1 MFRSKKP
8 FILAIILWFSGV
20 VNPGGDRLYVRISP
34 SPNVAIKLA
43 GQDFIKQNQSEGD
56 LQSEAKKAEEVSKS
70 NESKADDQ
78 KKPELPESLKKQP
91 VVGGIEVIYSGARNF
106 TDSAGQAEFYLSHN
120 PKNGVNVFIAKDV
133 FPNVLQKNT
142 ADSFSLW
149 EKEKPATLDV
159 QRFLLTRKKSTKEGW
174 IWTIET
180 KELPENG
187 VIPNSAVVI
196 KLDPKNIYIPLQKT
210 TVKGKIHTILPEFFL
225 LDREGVDKAILE
237 DLGKKKLEENA
248 VSTYNLFE
256 NLSEK
261 TKVEDKTGKKVEIS
275 NLPE

>member
-1 MFRSKKP
+1 MFRLKKTLVLAM
-8 FILAIILWFSGV
+8 ILGFFGV
-20 VNPGGDRLYVRISP
+20 ASPGGDRLYVKISP

-43 GQDFIKQNQSEGD
+43 GQDFIKQNKNSEG
-56 LQSEAKKAEEVSKS
+56 AKKPEELASKS
-70 NESKADDQ
+70 NEPAADGSK
-78 KKPELPESLKKQP
+78 KTELPETLQKQP
-91 VVGGIEVIYSGARNF
+91 IVGGIEIIYSGARNF
-106 TDSAGQAEFYLSHN
+106 TDSAGQVEFPLSHN
-120 PKNGVNVFIAKDV
+120 PKNGVNVFISKDI

-149 EKEKPATLDV
+149 EKEKPANLEA

-180 KELPENG
+180 KDLPENG
-187 VIPNSAVVI
+187 VIPNSAVII
-196 KLDPKNIYIPLQKT
+196 KLDPKNIYIPMDKT

-225 LDREGVDKAILE
+225 LDRDGVDTGILE

-261 TKVEDKTGKKVEIS
+261 TKVDEKSGKKIEIS